1 MRTNHKRLFKNFVKK
16 AHKPLQLAISDEV
29 DEVCE
34 RPYDGEAKVGDLLG
48 FYVWK
53 FKFNRQEYLIAYRP
67 PSKEVVDTVSDLEI
81 EFLVIDFYKVG
92 SHENFYEDLKRYI
105 KEELS

>member
-1 MRTNHKRLFKNFVKK
+1 MIPRYKRLFRNFVKK

-34 RPYDGEAKVGDLLG
+34 RPYDGEAKLGDLLG

-53 FKFNRQEYLIAYRP
+53 FKFNRQEYLIAYQP
-67 PSKEVVDTVSDLEI
+67 PPKTATADRSTLEI

-92 SHENFYEDLKRYI
+92 PHENFYEDLKRYI
-105 KEELS
+105 KEEQS

>member
-1 MRTNHKRLFKNFVKK
+1 MIPRYKRLFRNFVKK

-34 RPYDGEAKVGDLLG
+34 RPYDGEAKLGDLLG

-67 PSKEVVDTVSDLEI
+67 PSKEVADTVSDLEI

-92 SHENFYEDLKRYI
+92 SHEDFCEDLKRYI

>member
-1 MRTNHKRLFKNFVKK
+1 MQSSFKRPFKNFVKK

-29 DEVCE
+29 DDICE
-34 RPYDGEAKVGDLLG
+34 RPYAGEPKIGDLFG

-53 FKFNRQEYLIAYRP
+53 FRFNKQEYLIAYRP
-67 PSKEVVDTVSDLEI
+67 PPKDREVAGDLEI

-92 SHENFYEDLKRYI
+92 SHENFYDELKHYI
-105 KEELS
+105 KEE

>member
-1 MRTNHKRLFKNFVKK
+1 MRPSHKRPFKNFVKK

-29 DEVCE
+29 GEVCE

-53 FKFNRQEYLIAYRP
+53 FKFNRQEYLIAYQP
-67 PSKEVVDTVSDLEI
+67 PPKEVTDTVSDLEI

-92 SHENFYEDLKRYI
+92 SHENFYEELKRYI
-105 KEELS
+105 KEELP

>member
-1 MRTNHKRLFKNFVKK
+1 MRPNHKRPFKRFVKK

-34 RPYDGEAKVGDLLG
+34 QPYEGEAKVGDLLG

-53 FKFNRQEYLIAYRP
+53 FRFNRQEYLIAYRP
-67 PSKEVVDTVSDLEI
+67 PPKEVADAASNLVI

>member
-1 MRTNHKRLFKNFVKK
+1 MRPNHKRLFKNFVKK

-53 FKFNRQEYLIAYRP
+53 FTFNRQEYPIAYRP
-67 PSKEVVDTVSDLEI
+67 PSKEVADTVSDLEI

-92 SHENFYEDLKRYI
+92 SHEDFCEDLKRYI

>member
-1 MRTNHKRLFKNFVKK
+1 MIPSHKRPFKNFVKK
-16 AHKPLQLAISDEV
+16 AHKPLQLATSDEV
-29 DEVCE
+29 DEVLE

-53 FKFNRQEYLIAYRP
+53 FKFNRQEYLIAYFP
-67 PSKEVVDTVSDLEI
+67 PPEEVAETVDDLEI

-92 SHENFYEDLKRYI
+92 SHENFYEDLKHYI
-105 KEELS
+105 REELP